1 MKTINLFFS
10 LERNKI
16 MNNNHCLS
24 IIHLDLDAFFASVEQ
39 RDNPAYQGKPLI
51 VGGVSGADGKD
62 GKTNRGVVC
71 AASYE
76 ARKYGV
82 HAGMPIWEARQ
93 KCHKGIFIPSQMNKY
108 LEASK
113 IFFQICSTYTPLI
126 EPLSID
132 ELFLDVSGCE
142 SLFGSS
148 EIIGRKIKERVHQ
161 ELGLRVSVGIAENKF
176 LAKIATNLGKPNGFY
191 LIPSKDIQKILYPLP
206 ISTLWGIGKKTEE
219 LLKKSGIYQ
228 VEQLAKMPD
237 SILENLMGKNGKKIK
252 LLAQGIDESPV
263 TPPSTAKSIGKE
275 TTFGTNITEKEILV
289 KELLKISQ
297 LVGYTARKTGYKGR
311 TITLK
316 IRFHNFITF
325 SKSKTLENPI
335 NLDDIIFKTVAEL
348 LDKVR
353 YKKGGVRL
361 LGIKLSS
368 LTSGNE
374 IKQLKFS
381 KDKEDK
387 LEQLTQSLDEIRE
400 KFGTKAVTRASLLSN
415 PLSEEPS
422 L

>member
-1 MKTINLFFS
+1 
-10 LERNKI
+10 
-16 MNNNHCLS
+16 MNEHKQLS

-39 RDNPAYQGKPLI
+39 RDNPAYRGKPLI
-51 VGGVSGADGKD
+51 VGGISSGEGNS
-62 GKTNRGVVC
+62 NRGVVC

-76 ARKYGV
+76 ARQYGV

-93 KCHKGIFIPSQMNKY
+93 KCHEGIFIPSQMNKY
-108 LEASK
+108 LKAFK
-113 IFFQICSTYTPLI
+113 KFFQICSSYTPLI

-148 EIIGRKIKERVHQ
+148 ETIGRKIKERVHQ
-161 ELGLRVSVGIAENKF
+161 ELGLKVSVGIAENKF
-176 LAKIATNLGKPNGFY
+176 LAKIATNLGKPDGFY
-191 LIPSKDIQKILYPLP
+191 IISSEDIQKILYPLP
-206 ISTLWGIGKKTEE
+206 VSALWGIGKKTEE

-252 LLAQGIDESPV
+252 LLAQGIDKSPV

-275 TTFGTNITEKEILV
+275 TTFSTNITEKAILI

-297 LVGYTARKTGYKGR
+297 MVGYTARKKGYKGR

-325 SKSKTLENPI
+325 NRSKTLENPT
-335 NLDDIIFKTVAEL
+335 NLDDIIFKTVVEL

-361 LGIKLSS
+361 LGIKLSN

-374 IKQLKFS
+374 RKQLKLLREEGDK
-381 KDKEDK
+381 KDDK
-387 LEQLTQSLDEIRE
+387 LEQLTQSLDKIRE
-400 KFGTKAVTRASLLSN
+400 KFGSKAVTRASLLK
-415 PLSEEPS
+415 
-422 L
+422 

>member
-1 MKTINLFFS
+1 MS
-10 LERNKI
+10 D
-16 MNNNHCLS
+16 NHRLS

-39 RDNPAYQGKPLI
+39 RDNPAYRGKPLI
-51 VGGVSGADGKD
+51 VGGISGGK
-62 GKTNRGVVC
+62 GNSNRGVVC

-108 LEASK
+108 LKVSK
-113 IFFQICSTYTPLI
+113 KFFQICSSYTPLI

-142 SLFGSS
+142 SLFGPA
-148 EIIGRKIKERVHQ
+148 ETIGRKIKEKVWQ
-161 ELGLRVSVGIAENKF
+161 ELGIKVSVGIAENKF
-176 LAKIATNLGKPNGFY
+176 LAKIATNLGKPDGFY

-206 ISTLWGIGKKTEE
+206 VSALWGIGKKTEE
-219 LLKKSGIYQ
+219 LLKKSGIYL
-228 VEQLAKMPD
+228 VEQLAQMPD
-237 SILENLMGKNGKKIK
+237 SILENLLGKNGKKIK

-275 TTFGTNITEKEILV
+275 TTFSTNITEKAILI

-297 LVGYTARKTGYKGR
+297 LVGYTARKKGYKGR

-325 SKSKTLENPI
+325 NRSKTLENPT
-335 NLDDIIFKTVAEL
+335 NLDDIIFKTVVEL

-361 LGIKLSS
+361 LGVKLSN

-374 IKQLKFS
+374 RKQLKFLRDEEDK
-381 KDKEDK
+381 KDDK
-387 LEQLTQSLDEIRE
+387 LEQLTQSLDKIRE
-400 KFGTKAVTRASLLSN
+400 KFGTKAVTRASLLSKN
-415 PLSEEPS
+415 VKP
-422 L
+422 

>member
-1 MKTINLFFS
+1 MD
-10 LERNKI
+10 
-16 MNNNHCLS
+16 NNHHLS

-39 RDNPAYQGKPLI
+39 RDNPAYRGKPLI
-51 VGGVSGADGKD
+51 VGGISGGK
-62 GKTNRGVVC
+62 GNSNRGVVC

-93 KCHKGIFIPSQMNKY
+93 KCPRGIFIPTQMNKY

-113 IFFQICSTYTPLI
+113 KFFQICSNYTPLI
-126 EPLSID
+126 EPLSVD

-148 EIIGRKIKERVHQ
+148 EIIGRKIKERVWR
-161 ELGLRVSVGIAENKF
+161 ELEIKVSVGIAENKF
-176 LAKIATNLGKPNGFY
+176 LAKIATNLGKPDGFY
-191 LIPSKDIQKILYPLP
+191 IFPLKDIQKILYPLP
-206 ISTLWGIGKKTEE
+206 VSSLWGIGKKTEE

-237 SILENLMGKNGKKIK
+237 SILENLLGKNGKKMK

-263 TPPSTAKSIGKE
+263 TPPSTVKSIGKE
-275 TTFGTNITEKEILV
+275 TTFSTNITEKVILV

-297 LVGYTARKTGYKGR
+297 MVGYTARKKGYKGR

-325 SKSKTLENPI
+325 NRSKTLENPTHI
-335 NLDDIIFKTVAEL
+335 DDIIFKTVVEL
-348 LDKVR
+348 LDKIKH
-353 YKKGGVRL
+353 KKGGVRL
-361 LGIKLSS
+361 LGIKLSN
-368 LTSGNE
+368 LTLGNE
-374 IKQLKFS
+374 RKQLKFLRDEEDK
-381 KDKEDK
+381 KDEK
-387 LEQLTQSLDEIRE
+387 LEQLTQSLDKIRE
-400 KFGTKAVTRASLLSN
+400 KFGTKAVTRASLLKILKNNRKTSN
-415 PLSEEPS
+415 
-422 L
+422 

>member
-1 MKTINLFFS
+1 
-10 LERNKI
+10 
-16 MNNNHCLS
+16 MNNINRLS

-39 RDNPAYQGKPLI
+39 RDNPAYRGKPLI
-51 VGGVSGADGKD
+51 VGGVSGANGKD

-76 ARKYGV
+76 ARKYGI

-108 LEASK
+108 LEASIK
-113 IFFQICSTYTPLI
+113 FFQICSIYTPLI

-148 EIIGRKIKERVHQ
+148 EIIGKKIKERVYQ
-161 ELGLRVSVGIAENKF
+161 ELGLKVSVGIAENKF
-176 LAKIATNLGKPNGFY
+176 LAKIATNLGKPDGFY
-191 LIPSKDIQKILYPLP
+191 LIPSKDIQKILYPLS
-206 ISTLWGIGKKTEE
+206 ISTLWGIGKKTEA

-237 SILENLMGKNGKKIK
+237 SILENLMGKNGIKIK

-263 TPPSTAKSIGKE
+263 IPPSKTKSIGKE
-275 TTFGTNITEKEILV
+275 TTFGTNITEKAVLV

-297 LVGYTARKTGYKGR
+297 LVGYTARKKGYKGR

-325 SKSKTLENPI
+325 SKSKTLANSI
-335 NLDDIIFKTVAEL
+335 NLDDIIFKTAVEL

-368 LTSGNE
+368 LTSRNDE

-415 PLSEEPS
+415 LLSEEPPP
-422 L
+422 

>member
-1 MKTINLFFS
+1 MNHINY
-10 LERNKI
+10 
-16 MNNNHCLS
+16 LS

-39 RDNPAYQGKPLI
+39 RDNPAYRGKPLI

-76 ARKYGV
+76 ARRYGI

-108 LEASK
+108 LEASIK
-113 IFFQICSTYTPLI
+113 FFQICSIYTPLI

-148 EIIGRKIKERVHQ
+148 EIIGKKIKERVYQ
-161 ELGLRVSVGIAENKF
+161 ELGLKVSVGIAENKF
-176 LAKIATNLGKPNGFY
+176 LAKIATNLGKPDGFY
-191 LIPSKDIQKILYPLP
+191 FIPSKDIQKILYPLP
-206 ISTLWGIGKKTEE
+206 ISALWGIGKKTEE

-228 VEQLAKMPD
+228 VEQLAKMPEA
-237 SILENLMGKNGKKIK
+237 ILENLMGKNGIKIK
-252 LLAQGIDESPV
+252 LLAQGIDESLV
-263 TPPSTAKSIGKE
+263 TPPSQAKSIGKE
-275 TTFGTNITEKEILV
+275 TTFGSNITEKAVLI

-297 LVGYTARKTGYKGR
+297 LVGYTARKKGYKGR

-325 SKSKTLENPI
+325 SKSKTLANSI
-335 NLDDIIFKTVAEL
+335 NLDDIIFKTVVEL

-368 LTSGNE
+368 LTSRNDE

-415 PLSEEPS
+415 LLPEEPP

>member
-1 MKTINLFFS
+1 MID
-10 LERNKI
+10 
-16 MNNNHCLS
+16 NHRLS

-39 RDNPAYQGKPLI
+39 RDNLAYRGKPLI
-51 VGGVSGADGKD
+51 VGGISGGK
-62 GKTNRGVVC
+62 GNSNRGVVC

-82 HAGMPIWEARQ
+82 HAGMPIWEAHQ
-93 KCHKGIFIPSQMNKY
+93 KCPRGIFVPSQMNKY

-113 IFFQICSTYTPLI
+113 KFFQICSNYTPLI

-148 EIIGRKIKERVHQ
+148 EIIGRKIKERVYQ
-161 ELGLRVSVGIAENKF
+161 ELGLKVSLGIAENKF
-176 LAKIATNLGKPNGFY
+176 LAKIATNLGKPDGFY
-191 LIPSKDIQKILYPLP
+191 IIPSKDIQKILYPLP
-206 ISTLWGIGKKTEE
+206 VSSLWGIGKKTEE

-228 VEQLAKMPD
+228 VEQLANMPN
-237 SILENLMGKNGKKIK
+237 SILENLLGKNGKKIK

-263 TPPSTAKSIGKE
+263 TPPSKVKSIGKE
-275 TTFGTNITEKEILV
+275 TTFTTNITERAILI
-289 KELLKISQ
+289 KELLEISQ
-297 LVGYTARKTGYKGR
+297 MVGYIARKKGYKGR

-316 IRFHNFITF
+316 IRFHDFITLN
-325 SKSKTLENPI
+325 KSMTLENSTNI
-335 NLDDIIFKTVAEL
+335 DDLVFKTVVEL

-361 LGIKLSS
+361 LGIKLSN

-374 IKQLKFS
+374 KKQLKFLRNEE
-381 KDKEDK
+381 DKKNDK
-387 LEQLTQSLDEIRE
+387 LEQLTQSLDKIKE
-400 KFGTKAVTRASLLSN
+400 KFGTKAVTRASLLKVKKK
-415 PLSEEPS
+415 E
-422 L
+422 

>member
-1 MKTINLFFS
+1 VS
-10 LERNKI
+10 D
-16 MNNNHCLS
+16 NHCLS

-39 RDNPAYQGKPLI
+39 RDNPAYRGKPLI
-51 VGGVSGADGKD
+51 VGGISGG
-62 GKTNRGVVC
+62 GGNSNRGVVC

-93 KCHKGIFIPSQMNKY
+93 KCHQGIFIPSQMNKY
-108 LEASK
+108 LEASNH
-113 IFFQICSTYTPLI
+113 FFQICSTYTPLI

-148 EIIGRKIKERVHQ
+148 GIIGRKIKERVHQ
-161 ELGLRVSVGIAENKF
+161 ELGLKVSVGIAENKF
-176 LAKIATNLGKPNGFY
+176 LAKIATNLGKPDGFY
-191 LIPSKDIQKILYPLP
+191 LIPSKDIQKILHPLP
-206 ISTLWGIGKKTEE
+206 VSTLWGIGKKTEE

-237 SILENLMGKNGKKIK
+237 AILENLMGKNGIKIK

-263 TPPSTAKSIGKE
+263 TPPSEAKSIGKE
-275 TTFGTNITEKEILV
+275 TTFGSNITEKAVLV

-297 LVGYTARKTGYKGR
+297 IVGYIARKEGYKGW

-316 IRFHNFITF
+316 IRFHDFTTF
-325 SKSKTLENPI
+325 NKSKTLENSTH
-335 NLDDIIFKTVAEL
+335 LDDIIFKTIVEL

-361 LGIKLSS
+361 LGVKLSK
-368 LTSGNE
+368 LTSNNK
-374 IKQLKFS
+374 IKQLNLLEN
-381 KDKEDK
+381 KEDK
-387 LEQLTQSLDEIRE
+387 LEQLTQSLDKIRE
-400 KFGTKAVTRASLLSN
+400 KFGSKAVTRASLLSN
-415 PLSEEPS
+415 LLSEEPS
-422 L
+422 P

>member
-1 MKTINLFFS
+1 
-10 LERNKI
+10 
-16 MNNNHCLS
+16 MNEHKQLS

-39 RDNPAYQGKPLI
+39 RDKPAYRGKPLI
-51 VGGVSGADGKD
+51 VGGISGGK
-62 GKTNRGVVC
+62 GNSNRGVVC

-93 KCHKGIFIPSQMNKY
+93 KCPRGIFVPSQMNKY
-108 LEASK
+108 VEASK
-113 IFFQICSTYTPLI
+113 KFFQICSTYTPLI

-148 EIIGRKIKERVHQ
+148 ETIGRKIKERVHQ
-161 ELGLRVSVGIAENKF
+161 ELELKVSVGIAENKF
-176 LAKIATNLGKPNGFY
+176 LAKIATNLGKPDGFY
-191 LIPSKDIQKILYPLP
+191 IIPSKDVKKILYPLP
-206 ISTLWGIGKKTEE
+206 VSSLWGIGKKTEE
-219 LLKKSGIYQ
+219 LLKKSGIYL
-228 VEQLAKMPD
+228 VEQLARMPD
-237 SILENLMGKNGKKIK
+237 SILENLLGKNGKKMK

-263 TPPSTAKSIGKE
+263 TPPSKVKSIGKE
-275 TTFGTNITEKEILV
+275 TTFSTNITEKVVLV

-297 LVGYTARKTGYKGR
+297 MVGYTARKKGYKGR

-325 SKSKTLENPI
+325 NRSKTLENPTHI
-335 NLDDIIFKTVAEL
+335 DDIIFKTVVEL

-353 YKKGGVRL
+353 HKKGGVRL
-361 LGIKLSS
+361 LGIKLSN

-374 IKQLKFS
+374 RKQLKFLRDEEDK
-381 KDKEDK
+381 KDDK
-387 LEQLTQSLDEIRE
+387 LEQLTQSLDKIRK
-400 KFGTKAVTRASLLSN
+400 KFGSKAVTRASLLSKWVR
-415 PLSEEPS
+415 PQHLT
-422 L
+422 

>member
-1 MKTINLFFS
+1 MNHINY
-10 LERNKI
+10 
-16 MNNNHCLS
+16 LS

-39 RDNPAYQGKPLI
+39 RDNPAYRGKPLI

-76 ARKYGV
+76 ARRYGI

-108 LEASK
+108 LEASIK
-113 IFFQICSTYTPLI
+113 FFQICSIYTPLI

-148 EIIGRKIKERVHQ
+148 EIIGKKIKERVYQ
-161 ELGLRVSVGIAENKF
+161 ELGLKVSVGIAENKF
-176 LAKIATNLGKPNGFY
+176 LAKIATNLGKPDGFY
-191 LIPSKDIQKILYPLP
+191 FIPSKDIQKILYPLP
-206 ISTLWGIGKKTEE
+206 ISALWGIGKKTEE

-228 VEQLAKMPD
+228 VEQLAKMPEA
-237 SILENLMGKNGKKIK
+237 ILENLMGKNGIKIK
-252 LLAQGIDESPV
+252 LLAQGIDESLV
-263 TPPSTAKSIGKE
+263 TPPSQAKSIGKE
-275 TTFGTNITEKEILV
+275 TTFGSNITEKAVLI

-297 LVGYTARKTGYKGR
+297 LVGYTARKKGYKGR

-325 SKSKTLENPI
+325 SKSKTLANSI
-335 NLDDIIFKTVAEL
+335 NLDDIIFKTVVEL

-368 LTSGNE
+368 LTSRHDE

-415 PLSEEPS
+415 LPSEEPP

>member
-1 MKTINLFFS
+1 MND
-10 LERNKI
+10 NK
-16 MNNNHCLS
+16 CLS

-39 RDNPAYQGKPLI
+39 RDNPAYRGKPLI
-51 VGGVSGADGKD
+51 VGGISGVDGKD

-76 ARKYGV
+76 ARQYGV

-93 KCHKGIFIPSQMNKY
+93 KCHNGIFIPTQMNKY

-113 IFFQICSTYTPLI
+113 KFFQICSTYTPLI

-161 ELGLRVSVGIAENKF
+161 ELGLKVSVGIAENKF
-176 LAKIATNLGKPNGFY
+176 LAKIATNLGKPDGFC
-191 LIPSKDIQKILYPLP
+191 LISSKDIQKILYPLP
-206 ISTLWGIGKKTEE
+206 ISALWGIGKKTEE

-237 SILENLMGKNGKKIK
+237 AILENLIGKNGKKIK

-275 TTFGTNITEKEILV
+275 TTFGNNITEKAVLV

-297 LVGYTARKTGYKGR
+297 LVGYTARKKGYKGR

-335 NLDDIIFKTVAEL
+335 SLDDIIFKTVAVL

-353 YKKGGVRL
+353 YNKGGVRL
-361 LGIKLSS
+361 LGIKLSN

-387 LEQLTQSLDEIRE
+387 LEQLTQSLDKIRE
-400 KFGTKAVTRASLLSN
+400 KFGTKAVTRARLLSN
-415 PLSEEPS
+415 PMSEEPS
-422 L
+422 P

>member
-1 MKTINLFFS
+1 MSDNHRLF
-10 LERNKI
+10 
-16 MNNNHCLS
+16 

-39 RDNPAYQGKPLI
+39 RDNPAYRGKPLI
-51 VGGVSGADGKD
+51 VGGISSGKGNS
-62 GKTNRGVVC
+62 NRGVVC

-93 KCHKGIFIPSQMNKY
+93 KCPQGIFIPSQMNKY
-108 LEASK
+108 SEASK
-113 IFFQICSTYTPLI
+113 KFFQICSTYTPLI

-148 EIIGRKIKERVHQ
+148 EIIGRKIKKRVHQ
-161 ELGLRVSVGIAENKF
+161 ELEIKVSVGIAENKF
-176 LAKIATNLGKPNGFY
+176 LAKIATNLGKPDGFY
-191 LIPSKDIQKILYPLP
+191 IIPSKDIQKILYPLP
-206 ISTLWGIGKKTEE
+206 VSSLWGIGKKTEE
-219 LLKKSGIYQ
+219 LLKKSGIYL
-228 VEQLAKMPD
+228 VEQLARMPD
-237 SILENLMGKNGKKIK
+237 SILENLLGKNGKKMK

-263 TPPSTAKSIGKE
+263 TPPSKAKSIGKE
-275 TTFGTNITEKEILV
+275 TTFGTNITEKAVLV

-297 LVGYTARKTGYKGR
+297 MVGYTARKKGYKGR

-325 SKSKTLENPI
+325 NRSKTLENPTHI
-335 NLDDIIFKTVAEL
+335 DDIIFKTVVEL

-361 LGIKLSS
+361 LGIKLSN

-374 IKQLKFS
+374 RKQLKFLRDEE
-381 KDKEDK
+381 DKKNDK
-387 LEQLTQSLDEIRE
+387 LEQLTQSLDKIRE
-400 KFGTKAVTRASLLSN
+400 KFGTKSVTRASLLSKGD
-415 PLSEEPS
+415 PL
-422 L
+422 

>member
-1 MKTINLFFS
+1 MS
-10 LERNKI
+10 
-16 MNNNHCLS
+16 NNHCLS

-51 VGGVSGADGKD
+51 VGGISGGKGD
-62 GKTNRGVVC
+62 SNRGVVC

-93 KCHKGIFIPSQMNKY
+93 KCPRGIFVPSQMNKY
-108 LEASK
+108 VKASK
-113 IFFQICSTYTPLI
+113 KFFQICSDYTPLL
-126 EPLSID
+126 EPLSVD

-148 EIIGRKIKERVHQ
+148 EIIGKKIKERVYQ
-161 ELGLRVSVGIAENKF
+161 ELGLKISVGIAENKF
-176 LAKIATNLGKPNGFY
+176 LAKIATNLGKPDGFY
-191 LIPSKDIQKILYPLP
+191 IIPSKDIQKILYPLP
-206 ISTLWGIGKKTEE
+206 VSSLWGIGKKTEE
-219 LLKKSGIYQ
+219 LLKKSGIYL

-237 SILENLMGKNGKKIK
+237 SILENLLGKNGKKIK

-275 TTFGTNITEKEILV
+275 TTFSTNITEKAILI

-297 LVGYTARKTGYKGR
+297 MVGYTARKKGYKGR

-316 IRFHNFITF
+316 IRFHNFITLNR
-325 SKSKTLENPI
+325 SKTLENPTH
-335 NLDDIIFKTVAEL
+335 LDDIIFKTVVEL
-348 LDKVR
+348 LGKVS

-361 LGIKLSS
+361 LGIKLSN
-368 LTSGNE
+368 LTLGNG
-374 IKQLKFS
+374 IKQLKFLRDEE
-381 KDKEDK
+381 DKKGDK
-387 LEQLTQSLDEIRE
+387 LEQLTQSLDEIRK
-400 KFGTKAVTRASLLSN
+400 KFGSKSITRASLLKIPN
-415 PLSEEPS
+415 N
-422 L
+422 

>member
-1 MKTINLFFS
+1 MD
-10 LERNKI
+10 
-16 MNNNHCLS
+16 NNHHLS

-39 RDNPAYQGKPLI
+39 RDNPAYRGKPLI
-51 VGGVSGADGKD
+51 VGGISGGK
-62 GKTNRGVVC
+62 GNSNRGVVC

-93 KCHKGIFIPSQMNKY
+93 KCPRGIFIPTQMNKY

-113 IFFQICSTYTPLI
+113 KFFQICSNYTPLI
-126 EPLSID
+126 EPLSVD

-148 EIIGRKIKERVHQ
+148 EIIGRKIKERVYQ
-161 ELGLRVSVGIAENKF
+161 ELEIKVSVGIAENKF
-176 LAKIATNLGKPNGFY
+176 LAKIATNLGKPDGFY
-191 LIPSKDIQKILYPLP
+191 IIPSKDIQKILYPLP
-206 ISTLWGIGKKTEE
+206 VSSLWGIGKKTEE

-237 SILENLMGKNGKKIK
+237 SILENLLGKNGKKMK

-263 TPPSTAKSIGKE
+263 TPPSTVKSIGKE
-275 TTFGTNITEKEILV
+275 TTFSTNITEKVILV

-297 LVGYTARKTGYKGR
+297 MVGYTARKKGYKGR

-325 SKSKTLENPI
+325 NRSKTLENPTHI
-335 NLDDIIFKTVAEL
+335 DDIIFKTVVEL
-348 LDKVR
+348 LDKIKH
-353 YKKGGVRL
+353 KKGGVRL
-361 LGIKLSS
+361 LGIKLSN
-368 LTSGNE
+368 LTLGNE
-374 IKQLKFS
+374 RKQLKFLRDEEDK
-381 KDKEDK
+381 KDEK
-387 LEQLTQSLDEIRE
+387 LEQLTQSLDKIRE
-400 KFGTKAVTRASLLSN
+400 KFGTKAVTRASLLKIIKNNRKASN
-415 PLSEEPS
+415 
-422 L
+422 